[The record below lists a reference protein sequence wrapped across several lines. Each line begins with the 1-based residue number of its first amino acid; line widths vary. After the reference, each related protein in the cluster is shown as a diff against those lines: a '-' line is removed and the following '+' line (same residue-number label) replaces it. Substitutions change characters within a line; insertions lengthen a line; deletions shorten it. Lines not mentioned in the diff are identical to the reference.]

1 MGAIILM
8 QKRIMA
14 GTDLN
19 ISPIGLGTVKL
30 GRTEGVKYPTAFTIP
45 DDKEAADLLAF
56 AKHLG
61 INLIDTAPAYGNSE
75 ERLGK
80 LLKGSRNDWIICTKT
95 GEVFENGESTYNF
108 TPKHTRKSVEDS
120 LRKLNTDVLDIV
132 LVHSDGNDIDI
143 INRFGTLDVLSDLK
157 REGKIRFTGMSTKTV
172 EGGILALQHSDMAMV
187 TYNMSNVEE
196 KSVIQFA
203 AQNNKGILI
212 KKALGSGHL
221 TSDFSV
227 ADNIKFI
234 LKEKGVS
241 SIVIGSITKKH
252 IEEIV
257 VAAS

>member
-8 QKRIMA
+8 QKRVMA

-45 DDKEAADLLAF
+45 DDDQAVDLLAF

-80 LLKGSRNDWIICTKT
+80 LLKGSRHDWIICTKT
-95 GEVFENGESTYNF
+95 GEIFENGESVYNF
-108 TPKHTRKSVEDS
+108 TPEHTRKSVHQS
-120 LRKLNTDVLDIV
+120 LKNLKTDALDIMM
-132 LVHSDGNDIDI
+132 VHSNGNDIDI

-157 REGKIRFTGMSTKTV
+157 REGKIRFSGMSTKTV

-187 TYNMSNVEE
+187 TYNMSHTEE
-196 KSVIQFA
+196 KSVIEFA
-203 AQNNKGILI
+203 HANNKGILI
-212 KKALGSGHL
+212 KKALGSGQL
-221 TSDFSV
+221 ASQFSV
-227 ADNIKFI
+227 SDNIKFI
-234 LKEKGVS
+234 LKENGVS

-257 VAAS
+257 AAAS